1 MQDPTKLGAL
11 ERPKDE
17 RDILLGSVQ
26 APVSIPATFIPD
38 LSWLV
43 RNYQG
48 ETTFCGEHA
57 ATHLKAILDYDPAA
71 SVAPHYTPR
80 YGAIKLKTP
89 GSPVCDG
96 YAPDAGTDMRSLFK
110 WLEVLGADTFEPLE
124 NDVTL
129 PITTYLE
136 PTAVTPDMDASAA
149 TEKIA
154 SYAFDALDF
163 ESLCQAIYQ
172 NKAVLLLIKCDDGFW
187 GTSTPTFTTPTYG
200 HFIVAY
206 GYDENSIRIID
217 SAEPNNEFALKT
229 IGKQYITSEFFFESG
244 TAVDLPAIVKQALTN
259 TQPVPASVQKALTSG
274 QLSLAE
280 QILNDIEAALSLI
293 QKEV

>member
-26 APVSIPATFIPD
+26 APAQIPASSIPNI
-38 LSWLV
+38 SWLE
-43 RNYQG
+43 RNFQG
-48 ETTFCGEHA
+48 QTTFCGEHA
-57 ATHLKAILDYDPAA
+57 VSHFKAILDYDPA
-71 SVAPHYTPR
+71 SLIPHYTPR

-96 YAPDAGTDMRSLFK
+96 YAPDAGTDMRSLFR
-110 WLEVLGADTFEPLE
+110 WLETLGTDDFEPLE

-129 PITTYLE
+129 PIATYLE
-136 PTAVTPDMDASAA
+136 ASAVTPDIDENAGLK
-149 TEKIA
+149 KIA
-154 SYAFDALDF
+154 SYAFGALDF

-187 GTSTPTFTTPTYG
+187 GTKTPTFTTAKYG
-200 HFIVAY
+200 HFICAF
-206 GYDENSIRIID
+206 GYDAAGIYVID
-217 SAEPNNEFALKT
+217 SADPDDAFAIKY
-229 IGKQYITSEFFFESG
+229 IEKIYITPEFFFESG
-244 TAVDLPAIVKQALTN
+244 TAVDLPPIVKQALT
-259 TQPVPASVQKALTSG
+259 TAQPVPASVQKALTSG
-274 QLSLAE
+274 QISLAE

-293 QKEV
+293 TKEV

>member
-11 ERPKDE
+11 ERKPDA

-26 APVSIPATFIPD
+26 APASIPATFIPD
-38 LSWLV
+38 MSWFV

-57 ATHLKAILDYDPAA
+57 ATHLKAILDHDPA
-71 SVAPHYTPR
+71 SIAPRYTPR

-89 GSPVCDG
+89 SSPVYDG
-96 YAPDAGTDMRSLFK
+96 FAPDAGTDMRSIFK
-110 WLEVLGADTFEPLE
+110 WLETFGADAFEPLE

-129 PITTYLE
+129 PITAYLE
-136 PTAVTPDMDASAA
+136 ASVVTPDMDANAA

-187 GTSTPTFTTPTYG
+187 GTATPTFNAPKYG
-200 HFIVAY
+200 HFICAF

-217 SAEPNNEFALKT
+217 SAEPDNAFAIKT
-229 IGKQYITSEFFFESG
+229 IAKMYITPEFFFESG
-244 TAVDLPAIVKQALTN
+244 TAVDLPPIVKQALT
-259 TQPVPASVQKALTSG
+259 TAQPVPASVQKALTSG
-274 QLSLAE
+274 QISLAE
-280 QILNDIEAALSLI
+280 QILNDIEAALALI
-293 QKEV
+293 TKEV